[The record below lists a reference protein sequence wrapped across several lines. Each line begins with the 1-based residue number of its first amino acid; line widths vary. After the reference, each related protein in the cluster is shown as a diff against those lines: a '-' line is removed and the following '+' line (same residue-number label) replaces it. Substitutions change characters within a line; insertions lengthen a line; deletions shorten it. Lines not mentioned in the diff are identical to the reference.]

1 MIDIYYSNLILP
13 SFVLYIFLCLP
24 SIVYLS
30 IFRADKNIPTNKG
43 EVAAQLT
50 SEGVIKVLLNAMK
63 GGSGGGD
70 TKPAVSNG
78 SPAPAKAAIKV
89 G

>member
-1 MIDIYYSNLILP
+1 
-13 SFVLYIFLCLP
+13 
-24 SIVYLS
+24 
-30 IFRADKNIPTNKG
+30 
-43 EVAAQLT
+43 
-50 SEGVIKVLLNAMK
+50 MK

-89 G
+89 GLFYYTRFMIHMILFHFDEEFF